1 MFEKIIDQKNRNR
14 PEGTKPLSKSD
25 IFNRLRDKGLVKASG
40 YEYFVSMANK
50 IDRKTQD
57 RISIPILKELSNIFE
72 MTIDEILSNY

>member
-1 MFEKIIDQKNRNR
+1 MFEKIIDLKNRQR
-14 PEGTKPLSKSD
+14 PEGTKPLTKND
-25 IFNRLRDKGLVKASG
+25 IFVRLKEKGLVKG